1 MKTRHDLKRARQHVA
16 QWTRKNAKA
25 IRVCGDYGIHVSE
38 SEKDSSLQN
47 SLLYADEVESGQ
59 HDNNFSVWQ
68 EMHYFLTGECVS
80 FLPPTRKAFLSD
92 TTETIL

>member
-1 MKTRHDLKRARQHVA
+1 MEYMFRNPKKIPVY
-16 QWTRKNAKA
+16 K
-25 IRVCGDYGIHVSE
+25 
-38 SEKDSSLQN
+38 N